1 MTAALC
7 LNCGE
12 MKWGV
17 LLPCPKCKTT
27 AIGPMEI
34 GIAFSDHHY
43 ISDTLSQLGIVIK
56 EINIHCDEPMKCL
69 LVFLHYISQI
79 VPDSPSLDLEV
90 EATHEI
96 ESILSKCKL
105 PSVVFE
111 ESKMWG
117 R

>member
-1 MTAALC
+1 
-7 LNCGE
+7 

-56 EINIHCDEPMKCL
+56 EINTHCDEPTKCL
-69 LVFLHYISQI
+69 LVFLYYISKN
-79 VPDSPSLDLEV
+79 VPDSPSLYLEV
-90 EATHEI
+90 EETQEI
-96 ESILSKCKL
+96 ESILAKCKL